1 MLEFTV
7 DRRAML
13 EQCRAPHLRISEPR
27 KARTRDRRPPFIPLP
42 KFTSRQRTIIPW
54 EASTR
59 TNPPPNFCPPRPPK
73 SRPPTPYTP
82 RGYVFSPPQAV
93 RLFRI
98 NNLQNEFIAPASKM
112 SSFLDRFS
120 VQFDGISRR
129 FWHFWRDCGGPFAAG
144 QRHRGARASLDANE
158 NSNEVGDWIT
168 PTG

>member
-59 TNPPPNFCPPRPPK
+59 TNPPPNFCPSRPPK
-73 SRPPTPYTP
+73 SRPPPPYTP

-98 NNLQNEFIAPASKM
+98 NNLQNEFIAPTSKM
-112 SSFLDRFS
+112 SSFFGRSS
-120 VQFDGISRR
+120 VQFEGISHLSC
-129 FWHFWRDCGGPFAAG
+129 HFLRVCGGPFAAE
-144 QRHRGARASLDANE
+144 QHHRGARASLGAKE
-158 NSNEVGDWIT
+158 RRNEVWN
-168 PTG
+168 